1 MLIYIHITHFKI
13 FFFQKTSKYFDF
25 VPAKINAAIR
35 PVRAS
40 SPCSQC
46 SFSFDR
52 SRNNP
57 RKAQKT
63 LMNDVKLYIIAT

>member
-1 MLIYIHITHFKI
+1 MIKKMLIFIHITHFKI
-13 FFFQKTSKYFDF
+13 FFSKYFDL
-25 VPAKINAAIR
+25 VPVEINAVIR
-35 PVRAS
+35 PVRV
-40 SPCSQC
+40 SPW

-57 RKAQKT
+57 RKAKKT